1 MSPGSDASPDRRS
14 EILAAAARVFA
25 RQGFEGASMNDII
38 AEAGI
43 SKGGVYWY
51 FKSKDEIIGTIVRNY
66 FERDLDNVR
75 ALFDAPLPAPEK
87 LLALIRFAVEDIESM
102 MGMLPLAFEAYA
114 LAFHNPVVKQALED
128 YLDSYMAFLVPIFQR
143 GIELGEFREVDPSEA
158 ALAVA
163 AIIEGTLILWVFKPD
178 LVSLKH
184 HILSSIQLLLDGL
197 KPEKIY

>member
-178 LVSLKH
+178 LVSLER

-197 KPEKIY
+197 KP